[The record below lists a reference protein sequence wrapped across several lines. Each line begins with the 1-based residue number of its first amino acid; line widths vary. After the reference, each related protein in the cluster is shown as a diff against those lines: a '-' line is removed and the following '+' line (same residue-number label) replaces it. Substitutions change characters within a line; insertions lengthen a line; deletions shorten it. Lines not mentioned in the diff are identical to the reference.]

1 MRAHIHMHAHIHSR
15 DAHARTHTLHM
26 HAHTL
31 KMHAHTPGLHLVDE
45 GDQIGAVLTHHW
57 LRAVAGPPRLDP
69 LLGSNGSSARSSVD
83 PSIGDPSIG
92 DPSIGDPSIGDP
104 SIGDP
109 SIGDPSIGDPSIAGR
124 ALLPLYATVCPPDA
138 DSRGTAEA
146 GERVGDTKQNS
157 SAVVGC
163 AQAVVP
169 TPMRPGES
177 VAGSQPDQIPYAAAE
192 SHCWNGSIY
201 PTSATRALC
210 VKRNLPMYVHWSTV
224 RHGATLLSRASSYM
238 PPHVLLTY
246 TSTTPVHLDATVP

>member
-1 MRAHIHMHAHIHSR
+1 
-15 DAHARTHTLHM
+15 M

-69 LLGSNGSSARSSVD
+69 LLGSNGSSARSSV
-83 PSIGDPSIG
+83 
-92 DPSIGDPSIGDP
+92 
-104 SIGDP
+104 DP